1 MLPSGSVKT
10 KRAGKLVASVD
21 LRAVVFDRNGTGW
34 HLDGSSLEQV
44 LLSNTGRCLWD
55 ADAMEHSCTCLHPPP
70 TCQLASRACA
80 GTYVDGGQRREVFL
94 PTLRSLQVP
103 QARQLAP
110 PQPHLFSAGAQCHG
124 GRAGRGRRV
133 DARGQRRPNV
143 L

>member
-1 MLPSGSVKT
+1 MPFSAHALPSSSSTAAPRAPLAWIIKSIRAMLPSGSVKT

-70 TCQLASRACA
+70 TFQLA
-80 GTYVDGGQRREVFL
+80 
-94 PTLRSLQVP
+94 
-103 QARQLAP
+103 
-110 PQPHLFSAGAQCHG
+110 
-124 GRAGRGRRV
+124 
-133 DARGQRRPNV
+133 
-143 L
+143 